1 MLVRYHID
9 ITRQAIGAEVG
20 AHALQ
25 VILRANVG
33 QDSLIHQVGRDHF
46 HFDNNRIKASNAYIE
61 EQRIAVF
68 SSLARSD
75 VRAAWQ
81 AFGRMI
87 HTVQDFYS
95 HSDYVP
101 RWLSRFSGGTP
112 PPPEAIDPVSAEVLE
127 DPGLHTGMF
136 NHPLEILAFPPP
148 LRKLIL
154 PFLPANSHAHM
165 NHDGPHVS
173 AQFDY
178 VFQASVKRT
187 RLEFDT
193 TTFQLSP
200 EHLSSFTDR

>member
-9 ITRQAIGAEVG
+9 ITRQAIGAQVG

-33 QDSLIHQVGRDHF
+33 QDSLIHQVGRDQY

-101 RWLSRFSGGTP
+101 RWLSRFRGETM
-112 PPPEAIDPVSAEVLE
+112 PPPEAIDPVCAEVLE

-136 NHPLEILAFPPP
+136 NHPLEILAFLPS

-154 PFLPANSHAHM
+154 PFLPANSHAQM

-187 RLEFDT
+187 RLEFEKT
-193 TTFQLSP
+193 TSQLSP
-200 EHLSSFTDR
+200 EHLSSFIDR